1 MATTQIVSRQIKDG
15 AIDNAK
21 IAAGAAIATSKLDD
35 GAEFIQ
41 RDGSVAMTGNL
52 DLGSQRIVSV
62 QTPSTGTDAANK
74 DYVDNAI
81 AGLNQLFD
89 NKPSVKVAT
98 AAAGTLASSFEN
110 GDTVDGIVLTT
121 GDRILIKNQ
130 AAPAE
135 NGIYIVAASGAP
147 TRAADMNA
155 WAEVPGAF
163 VVVEEGT
170 ANADT
175 IWLASADAGGTLNT
189 TAINWQQIPTTA
201 GYTTANFVDN
211 EVPSGSINGSNVTF
225 TIANTPVAGSVHLY
239 INGVR
244 GKVGSGNDYTI
255 SGSTI
260 TMEYA
265 LATGET
271 LLADYRK

>member
-1 MATTQIVSRQIKDG
+1 MANQQIVNRQIKDG
-15 AIDNAK
+15 AIDNNK
-21 IAAGAAIATSKLDD
+21 VAAGAAIATTKLAD
-35 GAEFIQ
+35 GANFLKK
-41 RDGSVAMTGNL
+41 DGSVAMTGNF
-52 DLGSQRIVSV
+52 DFGSQRGVNLS
-62 QTPSTGTDAANK
+62 TPSSGTDAANK
-74 DYVDNAI
+74 DYVDQQI

-98 AAAGTLASSFEN
+98 TAAGTLASSFEN
-110 GDTVDGIVLTT
+110 GDTIDGVTLST
-121 GDRILIKNQ
+121 GDRILIKDQ

-135 NGIYIVAASGAP
+135 NGIYTVNASGAP
-147 TRAADMNA
+147 TRATDMDA
-155 WAEVPGAF
+155 WNEVPGAF

-175 IWLASADAGGTLNT
+175 IWLASANAGGTLNT

-201 GYTTANFVDN
+201 GYTSSNFVDN

-225 TIANTPVAGSVHLY
+225 TLANTPVSGSVHLY
-239 INGVR
+239 INGLR

-271 LLADYRK
+271 LIADYRK